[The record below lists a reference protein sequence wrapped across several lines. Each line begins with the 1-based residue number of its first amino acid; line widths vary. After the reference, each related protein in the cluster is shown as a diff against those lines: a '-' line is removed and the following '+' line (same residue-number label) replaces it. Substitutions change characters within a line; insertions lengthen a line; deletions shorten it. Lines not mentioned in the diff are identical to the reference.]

1 MKNLYIRTKNFIFK
15 NKITKILALLLLIA
29 LAFLI
34 FKIISGKLSGK
45 EKETIS
51 SNQVVT
57 LKKGSVTN
65 SVTEKGKVVPSNSV
79 EVFAEKPLP
88 VTHINVKVGDVVK
101 KGDVIAQLDSSSI
114 EQQLKSRR
122 AQKSATD
129 KNLSAQ
135 ISAAKKRL
143 DEAISGRNS
152 GKNPAIVAAETSLTQ
167 AMDQYLAA
175 QKSYDDFK
183 RSLDESYNQGLVAE
197 KSARENLAY
206 QEEATDLKYKQLQD
220 DMNNNANKIAD
231 NRALASEKSR
241 QEVNL
246 QNALENEKRR
256 LTELGISIKEEQGR
270 LAEAQ
275 EKVTSYQ
282 TEIISLGAEKDK
294 LEAKLKQ
301 ANLESNQ
308 TQNKPEKKQEIQK
321 TIDDIKKNIANKDAE
336 IQKNKDAIEAM
347 NFEEIKKSANE
358 NINRLTRTQNE
369 VEIEVN
375 RISEDLS
382 TAKADQQKFTSE
394 ADALEKELEGQGKQ
408 VDSARLEVKKA
419 KEDLSSDADKA
430 IKSQKARDDE
440 LKTLAQNLET
450 ARDNYESA
458 KKNLESTKT
467 QVANEISGLSDNLKT
482 ARAGANNLDSVE
494 IENLTEELEKS
505 LIKAQAD
512 GTVTEVNA
520 KLGQAP
526 AAAVAK
532 IETID
537 TLRIES
543 QVKEYDKNSVAV
555 GTLVEITS
563 DSAMD
568 ETYKGRVI
576 SIDPVPM
583 AASAENK
590 TGEVL
595 YKTTIEL
602 DEGQESKLAPGMSLR
617 VKYIMSEEKNTFKVP
632 TDAVFERDGKN
643 YILALKD
650 MGKDSYRIQKLEVSL
665 GLSNDAETAIK
676 SKDLKENDKV
686 LATSGG
692 YGEGSLVK
700 VVDADL
706 TDKKAG
712 EKDEK

>member
-1 MKNLYIRTKNFIFK
+1 MEF
-15 NKITKILALLLLIA
+15 LLR
-29 LAFLI
+29 
-34 FKIISGKLSGK
+34 K
-45 EKETIS
+45 
-51 SNQVVT
+51 
-57 LKKGSVTN
+57 
-65 SVTEKGKVVPSNSV
+65 
-79 EVFAEKPLP
+79 
-88 VTHINVKVGDVVK
+88 
-101 KGDVIAQLDSSSI
+101 
-114 EQQLKSRR
+114 
-122 AQKSATD
+122 
-129 KNLSAQ
+129 
-135 ISAAKKRL
+135 
-143 DEAISGRNS
+143 
-152 GKNPAIVAAETSLTQ
+152 
-167 AMDQYLAA
+167 
-175 QKSYDDFK
+175 
-183 RSLDESYNQGLVAE
+183 
-197 KSARENLAY
+197 
-206 QEEATDLKYKQLQD
+206 
-220 DMNNNANKIAD
+220 
-231 NRALASEKSR
+231 
-241 QEVNL
+241 
-246 QNALENEKRR
+246 
-256 LTELGISIKEEQGR
+256 EQGR
-270 LAEAQ
+270 LSEAQ
-275 EKVTSYQ
+275 EKVASLQ
-282 TEIISLGAEKDK
+282 SEKSALQARKDQLILQKSEEKNPQKLIEIENEFNKVNSDIIK
-294 LEAKLKQ
+294 
-301 ANLESNQ
+301 NQ
-308 TQNKPEKKQEIQK
+308 D
-321 TIDDIKKNIANKDAE
+321 TIY
-336 IQKNKDAIEAM
+336 AI

-358 NINRLTRTQNE
+358 NINKLTRTQNE

-375 RISEDLS
+375 RISEDLAN
-382 TAKADQQKFTSE
+382 AKADQQKYTSE
-394 ADALEKELEGQGKQ
+394 AEAMEKELEAQGKQ
-408 VDSARLEVKKA
+408 VDATRLEVKKT

-430 IKSQKARDDE
+430 MKAQKARDDE

-458 KKNLESTKT
+458 KRNLESTKT

-505 LIKAQAD
+505 LIKSPTD

-520 KLGQAP
+520 KEGQAP

-563 DSAMD
+563 DSAMG

-583 AASAENK
+583 AASADNK

-602 DEGQESKLAPGMSLR
+602 DEGQETKLSPGMTLR

-650 MGKDSYRIQKLEVSL
+650 MGKDKYQIQKVEVSL

>member
-1 MKNLYIRTKNFIFK
+1 M
-15 NKITKILALLLLIA
+15 
-29 LAFLI
+29 
-34 FKIISGKLSGK
+34 
-45 EKETIS
+45 
-51 SNQVVT
+51 
-57 LKKGSVTN
+57 
-65 SVTEKGKVVPSNSV
+65 

-88 VTHINVKVGDVVK
+88 VTHVNVKVGDVVK

-143 DEAISGRNS
+143 DEAISGRDS

-183 RSLDESYNQGLVAE
+183 RSLDEAYNQGMVAE
-197 KSARENLAY
+197 KSTRENLAY
-206 QEEATDLKYKQLQD
+206 QEEATDLKYRQLQD
-220 DMNNNANKIAD
+220 DMNKNANKIAD
-231 NRALASEKSR
+231 NRAMAADKAR
-241 QEVNL
+241 QEAYL
-246 QNALENEKRR
+246 QNALDNEKRR

-275 EKVTSYQ
+275 EKVASLQ
-282 TEIISLGAEKDK
+282 SEKSAFQARKDQLNLQKSEEKNPQKLIEIENELNKVNSDIIK
-294 LEAKLKQ
+294 
-301 ANLESNQ
+301 NQ
-308 TQNKPEKKQEIQK
+308 G
-321 TIDDIKKNIANKDAE
+321 D
-336 IQKNKDAIEAM
+336 IEAI

-375 RISEDLS
+375 RISEDLA
-382 TAKADQQKFTSE
+382 TAKADQQKYTSE
-394 ADALEKELEGQGKQ
+394 AEAMEKELEAQGKQ
-408 VDSARLEVKKA
+408 VDATRLEVKKT

-430 IKSQKARDDE
+430 MKAQKARDDE

-458 KKNLESTKT
+458 KRNLESTKT
-467 QVANEISGLSDNLKT
+467 QVANEISGLSDNLRT
-482 ARAGANNLDSVE
+482 AKAGANNLDSVE

-512 GTVTEVNA
+512 GTVTEVDA

-526 AAAVAK
+526 AGPLAK

-563 DSAMD
+563 DSAMG

-583 AASAENK
+583 AASADNK

-602 DEGQESKLAPGMSLR
+602 DQGQETKLSPGMTLR

-650 MGKDSYRIQKLEVSL
+650 MGKDKYQIQKVEVSQ

>member
-15 NKITKILALLLLIA
+15 NKITKILGLILLIA

-34 FKIISGKLSGK
+34 FKIISGKINGK
-45 EKETIS
+45 EGEIIS

-88 VTHINVKVGDVVK
+88 VTHVNVKVGDLVK

-143 DEAISGRNS
+143 DEAISGRDS

-183 RSLDESYNQGLVAE
+183 RSLDEAYNQGMVAE
-197 KSARENLAY
+197 KSTKENLAY
-206 QEEATDLKYKQLQD
+206 QEEATDLKYRQLQD
-220 DMNNNANKIAD
+220 DMNKNANKIAD
-231 NRALASEKSR
+231 NRALAADKAR
-241 QEVNL
+241 QEDYL
-246 QNALENEKRR
+246 QNALDNEKKR

-270 LAEAQ
+270 LSEAQ
-275 EKVTSYQ
+275 GKLTSLQSDKSALQARKDQLNLQKSKENDPQKIIEIENELNKVNSD
-282 TEIISLGAEKDK
+282 IIK
-294 LEAKLKQ
+294 
-301 ANLESNQ
+301 NQ
-308 TQNKPEKKQEIQK
+308 
-321 TIDDIKKNIANKDAE
+321 DDIE
-336 IQKNKDAIEAM
+336 AI

-369 VEIEVN
+369 VEIQVN
-375 RISEDLS
+375 KISEDLA
-382 TAKADQQKFTSE
+382 TAKVDQQKYTSE
-394 ADALEKELEGQGKQ
+394 AEAMEKELEGQGKQ
-408 VDSARLEVKKA
+408 VDAARLEVKKA

-458 KKNLESTKT
+458 KRNLESTKT

-505 LIKAQAD
+505 LIKAPSD

-520 KLGQAP
+520 KEGQAP

-563 DSAMD
+563 DSAMG

-583 AASAENK
+583 PASADNK

-650 MGKDSYRIQKLEVSL
+650 MGKDKYQIQKLEVSL

-706 TDKKAG
+706 ADKKAG

>member
-15 NKITKILALLLLIA
+15 NKITKILGLILLIA

-34 FKIISGKLSGK
+34 FKIISGKINGK
-45 EKETIS
+45 EGETIS

-57 LKKGSVTN
+57 LKRGSVTN

-88 VTHINVKVGDVVK
+88 VTHVNVKVGDVVK

-143 DEAISGRNS
+143 DEAISGRDS

-183 RSLDESYNQGLVAE
+183 RSMDEAYNQGMVAE
-197 KSARENLAY
+197 KSSRENLAY
-206 QEEATDLKYKQLQD
+206 QEEATDLKYRQLQD
-220 DMNNNANKIAD
+220 DMNKNANKIAD
-231 NRALASEKSR
+231 NRALAADKSR
-241 QEVNL
+241 QEAYL
-246 QNALENEKRR
+246 QNALDNEKRR

-270 LAEAQ
+270 LSEAQ
-275 EKVTSYQ
+275 EKVASLQ
-282 TEIISLGAEKDK
+282 SEKSALQARKDQLILQKSEEKNPQKLIEIENEFNKVNSDIIK
-294 LEAKLKQ
+294 
-301 ANLESNQ
+301 NQ
-308 TQNKPEKKQEIQK
+308 D
-321 TIDDIKKNIANKDAE
+321 TIY
-336 IQKNKDAIEAM
+336 AI

-375 RISEDLS
+375 RISEDLAN
-382 TAKADQQKFTSE
+382 AKADQQKYTSE
-394 ADALEKELEGQGKQ
+394 AEAMEKELEAQGKQ
-408 VDSARLEVKKA
+408 VDATRLEVKKT

-430 IKSQKARDDE
+430 MKAQKARDDE

-458 KKNLESTKT
+458 KRNLESTKT

-505 LIKAQAD
+505 LIKSPTD

-520 KLGQAP
+520 KEGQAP

-563 DSAMD
+563 DSAMG

-583 AASAENK
+583 AASADNK

-602 DEGQESKLAPGMSLR
+602 DEGQETKLSPGMTLR

-650 MGKDSYRIQKLEVSL
+650 MGKDKYQIQKVEVSL

>member
-15 NKITKILALLLLIA
+15 NKITKILGLILLIA

-34 FKIISGKLSGK
+34 FKIISGKINGK
-45 EKETIS
+45 EGETIS

-88 VTHINVKVGDVVK
+88 VTHVNVKVGDLVK

-143 DEAISGRNS
+143 DEAISGRDS
-152 GKNPAIVAAETSLTQ
+152 GKNSVIVAAETSLTQ

-183 RSLDESYNQGLVAE
+183 RSLDEAYNQGMVAE
-197 KSARENLAY
+197 KSTRENLAY
-206 QEEATDLKYKQLQD
+206 QEEATDLKYRQLQD
-220 DMNNNANKIAD
+220 EMNKNANKIAD
-231 NRALASEKSR
+231 NRALAADKAR
-241 QEVNL
+241 QEDYL
-246 QNALENEKRR
+246 QNALDNEKRR

-275 EKVTSYQ
+275 EKVA
-282 TEIISLGAEKDK
+282 SLQSEKSALQARKDQLNLQKSEEKDSQK
-294 LEAKLKQ
+294 LIEIENELNKVNSDIIK
-301 ANLESNQ
+301 NQ
-308 TQNKPEKKQEIQK
+308 G
-321 TIDDIKKNIANKDAE
+321 D
-336 IQKNKDAIEAM
+336 IEAI

-358 NINRLTRTQNE
+358 NINKLTRTQNE

-375 RISEDLS
+375 RISEDLA
-382 TAKADQQKFTSE
+382 TAKADQQKYTSE
-394 ADALEKELEGQGKQ
+394 AEAMEKELEAQGKQ
-408 VDSARLEVKKA
+408 VDATRLEVKKA

-458 KKNLESTKT
+458 KRNLESTKT

-482 ARAGANNLDSVE
+482 AKAGANNLDSVE

-505 LIKAQAD
+505 LIKAPAD

-520 KLGQAP
+520 KEGQAP
-526 AAAVAK
+526 AGPLAK

-563 DSAMD
+563 DSALG

-576 SIDPVPM
+576 SVDPVPM
-583 AASAENK
+583 AASADNK

-602 DEGQESKLAPGMSLR
+602 DEGQETKLAPGMTLR

-643 YILALKD
+643 YVLALKD
-650 MGKDSYRIQKLEVSL
+650 MGKDKYQIQKVEVSL

-692 YGEGSLVK
+692 YGEGSIVK

>member
-15 NKITKILALLLLIA
+15 NKITKILGLLLLIA

-34 FKIISGKLSGK
+34 FKIISGKINGK
-45 EKETIS
+45 EGEAIS

-88 VTHINVKVGDVVK
+88 VTHVNVKVGDLVK

-143 DEAISGRNS
+143 DEAISGRDS

-183 RSLDESYNQGLVAE
+183 RSLDEAYNQGMVAE
-197 KSARENLAY
+197 KSTRENLAY
-206 QEEATDLKYKQLQD
+206 QEEATDLKYRQLQD
-220 DMNNNANKIAD
+220 DMNKNANKIAD
-231 NRALASEKSR
+231 NRALAADKAR
-241 QEVNL
+241 QEEYL
-246 QNALENEKRR
+246 QNALDNEKRR

-270 LAEAQ
+270 LAEAR
-275 EKVTSYQ
+275 EKVSGLQ
-282 TEIISLGAEKDK
+282 AEIISSGAEKDK
-294 LEAKLKQ
+294 LTLQESQEQDPKKLEKIKSE
-301 ANLESNQ
+301 LE
-308 TQNKPEKKQEIQK
+308 KVD
-321 TIDDIKKNIANKDAE
+321 DDIKKYRSE
-336 IQKNKDAIEAM
+336 LEAI

-358 NINRLTRTQNE
+358 NINKLTRTQNE

-375 RISEDLS
+375 RISEDLA
-382 TAKADQQKFTSE
+382 TAKADQQKYTSE
-394 ADALEKELEGQGKQ
+394 AEAMEKELEGQGKQ
-408 VDSARLEVKKA
+408 VDATRLEVKKA
-419 KEDLSSDADKA
+419 KEDLASDADKA

-505 LIKAQAD
+505 LIKAPAD

-520 KLGQAP
+520 KEGQAP
-526 AAAVAK
+526 AGPVAK

-543 QVKEYDKNSVAV
+543 QVKEYDKNSVTV

-563 DSAMD
+563 DSAMG
-568 ETYKGRVI
+568 ETYKGKVI

-583 AASAENK
+583 AASADNK

-602 DEGQESKLAPGMSLR
+602 DEGQETKLSPGMTLR

-650 MGKDSYRIQKLEVSL
+650 MGKDKYQIQKVEVSL

-706 TDKKAG
+706 TDEKAG
-712 EKDEK
+712 EKNEK

>member
-15 NKITKILALLLLIA
+15 NKITKILGLLLLIA

-34 FKIISGKLSGK
+34 FKIISGKINGK
-45 EKETIS
+45 EGETIS

-88 VTHINVKVGDVVK
+88 VTHVNVKVGDLVK

-143 DEAISGRNS
+143 DEAISGRDS

-183 RSLDESYNQGLVAE
+183 RSLDEAYNQGMVAE
-197 KSARENLAY
+197 KSTRENLAY
-206 QEEATDLKYKQLQD
+206 QEEATDLKYRQLQD
-220 DMNNNANKIAD
+220 DMNKNANKIAD
-231 NRALASEKSR
+231 NRALAADKAR
-241 QEVNL
+241 QEAYL
-246 QNALENEKRR
+246 QNALDNEKRR

-270 LAEAQ
+270 LSEAQ
-275 EKVTSYQ
+275 EKVS
-282 TEIISLGAEKDK
+282 SLQSDKSALQARKDQLKLQKSEEKDPQK
-294 LEAKLKQ
+294 LIEIENELNKVNSDIIK
-301 ANLESNQ
+301 NQ
-308 TQNKPEKKQEIQK
+308 G
-321 TIDDIKKNIANKDAE
+321 D
-336 IQKNKDAIEAM
+336 IEAI

-375 RISEDLS
+375 RISEDLA
-382 TAKADQQKFTSE
+382 TAKADQQKYTSE
-394 ADALEKELEGQGKQ
+394 AEAMEKELEGQQKQ
-408 VDSARLEVKKA
+408 VDATRLEVKKA

-458 KKNLESTKT
+458 KRNLESTKT

-482 ARAGANNLDSVE
+482 AKAGANNLDSVE

-505 LIKAQAD
+505 LIKAPAD

-520 KLGQAP
+520 KEGQAP

-563 DSAMD
+563 DSAMG

-583 AASAENK
+583 AASADNK

-602 DEGQESKLAPGMSLR
+602 DEGQETKLAPGMTLR

-643 YILALKD
+643 YVLALKD
-650 MGKDSYRIQKLEVSL
+650 MGKDSYQIEKVEVSL

-700 VVDADL
+700 VVDADP
-706 TDKKAG
+706 TDEKAG
-712 EKDEK
+712 EKNEK

>member
-15 NKITKILALLLLIA
+15 NKITKILGLILLIA

-34 FKIISGKLSGK
+34 FKIISGKINGK
-45 EKETIS
+45 EGEIIS

-88 VTHINVKVGDVVK
+88 VTHVNVKVGDLVK

-143 DEAISGRNS
+143 DEAISGRDS

-183 RSLDESYNQGLVAE
+183 RSLDEAYNQGMVAE
-197 KSARENLAY
+197 KSTKENLAY
-206 QEEATDLKYKQLQD
+206 QEEATDLKYRQLQD
-220 DMNNNANKIAD
+220 DMNKNANKIAD
-231 NRALASEKSR
+231 NRALAADKAR
-241 QEVNL
+241 QEDYL
-246 QNALENEKRR
+246 QNALDNEKKR

-270 LAEAQ
+270 LSEAQ
-275 EKVTSYQ
+275 GKLTSLQSDKSALQARKDQLNLQKSKENDPQKIIEIENELNKVNSD
-282 TEIISLGAEKDK
+282 IIK
-294 LEAKLKQ
+294 
-301 ANLESNQ
+301 NQ
-308 TQNKPEKKQEIQK
+308 
-321 TIDDIKKNIANKDAE
+321 DDIE
-336 IQKNKDAIEAM
+336 AI

-369 VEIEVN
+369 VEIQVN
-375 RISEDLS
+375 KISEDLA
-382 TAKADQQKFTSE
+382 TAKADQQKYTSE
-394 ADALEKELEGQGKQ
+394 AEAMEKELEGQQKQ
-408 VDSARLEVKKA
+408 VDATRLEVKKA

-430 IKSQKARDDE
+430 IKAQKARDDE

-458 KKNLESTKT
+458 KRNLESTKT

-482 ARAGANNLDSVE
+482 AKAGANNLDSVE

-505 LIKAQAD
+505 LIKAPAD

-520 KLGQAP
+520 KEGQAP

-563 DSAMD
+563 DSAMG

-583 AASAENK
+583 PDSADNK

-602 DEGQESKLAPGMSLR
+602 DEGQETKLAPGMSLR

-650 MGKDSYRIQKLEVSL
+650 MGKESYQIQKVEVNL

-692 YGEGSLVK
+692 YGEGNTVTIEESPLPDEK
-700 VVDADL
+700 
-706 TDKKAG
+706 TG

>member
-15 NKITKILALLLLIA
+15 NKITKIIGLLLLVA
-29 LAFLI
+29 LGFLI
-34 FKIISGKLSGK
+34 FKIISGKISGK
-45 EKETIS
+45 EGETIS

-88 VTHINVKVGDVVK
+88 VTHVNVKVGDAVK

-143 DEAISGRNS
+143 DEAISGRDS

-183 RSLDESYNQGLVAE
+183 RSLDEAYNQGMVAE
-197 KSARENLAY
+197 KSSRENLAY
-206 QEEATDLKYKQLQD
+206 QEEATDLKYRQLQD
-220 DMNNNANKIAD
+220 DMNRNANKIAD
-231 NRALASEKSR
+231 NRALAADKSR
-241 QEVNL
+241 QEAYL
-246 QNALENEKRR
+246 QNALDNEKRR

-275 EKVTSYQ
+275 EKVSGLQ
-282 TEIISLGAEKDK
+282 AEITSLGAEKDK
-294 LEAKLKQ
+294 LTLQKAKT
-301 ANLESNQ
+301 NQ
-308 TQNKPEKKQEIQK
+308 GTPEFNEIEK
-321 TIDDIKKNIANKDAE
+321 RLAE
-336 IQKNKDAIEAM
+336 IPGEIEKNKSALDAI
-347 NFEEIKKSANE
+347 NFDEIKKSANE
-358 NINRLTRTQNE
+358 SINKLTRTQNE

-375 RISEDLS
+375 RISEDLAS
-382 TAKADQQKFTSE
+382 AKADQQKYTSE

-408 VDSARLEVKKA
+408 LDAARLEVKKA

-440 LKTLAQNLET
+440 LKTLGQNLET

-458 KKNLESTKT
+458 KRNLESTKT

-505 LIKAQAD
+505 LIKAPAD
-512 GTVTEVNA
+512 GTVTEVDA

-526 AAAVAK
+526 AGPVAK

-555 GTLVEITS
+555 GTPVEITS
-563 DSAMD
+563 DSAMG
-568 ETYKGRVI
+568 ESYKGRVI

-583 AASAENK
+583 AASADNK

-602 DEGQESKLAPGMSLR
+602 DEGQETKLAPGMTLR

-643 YILALKD
+643 YVLALKD
-650 MGKDSYRIQKLEVSL
+650 MGKDKYQIQKVEVSL

-686 LATSGG
+686 LATSAG
-692 YGEGSLVK
+692 YGEGNIVTIEESPLPYE
-700 VVDADL
+700 
-706 TDKKAG
+706 KAG
-712 EKDEK
+712 EKNEK